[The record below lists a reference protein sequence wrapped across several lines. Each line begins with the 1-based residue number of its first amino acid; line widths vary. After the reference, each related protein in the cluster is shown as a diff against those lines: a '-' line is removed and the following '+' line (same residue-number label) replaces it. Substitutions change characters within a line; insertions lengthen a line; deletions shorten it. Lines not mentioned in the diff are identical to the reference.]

1 MVCKW
6 YYLNTYFEMVK
17 PFKNPFEIAVLNGFT
32 SETYFSMVPTIKKS
46 FVNGPKLTFKML
58 LNGF

>member
-1 MVCKW
+1 
-6 YYLNTYFEMVK
+6 MVK

-46 FVNGPKLTFKML
+46 FVNGPKLML
-58 LNGF
+58 KWFLMVFEWFYHLKICF